1 MVRELNGDRVSAL
14 SALTWREACHKLL
27 VLNLDIHNVVGTQIF
42 YDFDSSLEGY
52 RGNLKGVKR
61 HIFRADAQHGFCL
74 AVRDGFRERPEIDFQ
89 VTSLI
94 VK

>member
-14 SALTWREACHKLL
+14 SAWVWREACHKLL
-27 VLNLDIHNVVGTQIF
+27 VLNLDIHNVVGAQIF

-61 HIFRADAQHGFCL
+61 HIFGADAQHGFCL
-74 AVRDGFRERPEIDFQ
+74 AVREGFWEKVEGEFQ
-89 VTSLI
+89 VTSQK